1 MSLRFVIL
9 FLTIMA
15 LVPYAARAVI
25 PYAAR
30 AIARRIPIYSARFA
44 GGIRNAARRFAR
56 ARAPR
61 FTLSDL
67 RKAPML
73 PILGGSAV
81 VGTGTGVLSEAVD
94 RWGDPG
100 PSVGDPPLV
109 DDSHMLSHIG
119 DGLRRSRLGV
129 PDSVANEGMTRLVL
143 DPTIRR
149 RRRPRRV
156 VYRRSRRRYR

>member
-1 MSLRFVIL
+1 
-9 FLTIMA
+9 MA
-15 LVPYAARAVI
+15 VVPYAARAVI

-30 AIARRIPIYSARFA
+30 AIARRIPIYSARVVSSA
-44 GGIRNAARRFAR
+44 RSAAARLMRTR
-56 ARAPR
+56 ARFIR
-61 FTLSDL
+61 SKLKS
-67 RKAPML
+67 PML

-100 PSVGDPPLV
+100 PSAGDPPLD

-119 DGLRRSRLGV
+119 SGLRRSLVGV
-129 PDSVANEGMTRLVL
+129 PDAVANEGRALL
-143 DPTIRR
+143 IPDPTMRR